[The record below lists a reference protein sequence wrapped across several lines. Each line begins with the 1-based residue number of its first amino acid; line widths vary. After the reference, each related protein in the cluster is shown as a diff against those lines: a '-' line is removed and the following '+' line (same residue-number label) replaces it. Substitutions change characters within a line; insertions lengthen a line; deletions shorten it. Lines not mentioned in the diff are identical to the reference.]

1 MEKNRSSRE
10 TIATH
15 HIQDGIQH
23 HLQTDPGGPVVVL
36 DGSGHGVE
44 LIVSG
49 QFQVVQ
55 NRLVAAVAQQRES
68 VCSGEKKQNIR
79 SEPSS
84 DVIFTF
90 HSALFAAQQSDIVKN
105 ISVCGLLI
113 SHQST

>member
-15 HIQDGIQH
+15 HIQDGVQH
-23 HLQTDPGGPVVVL
+23 HRQTDPGGPGVVL
-36 DGSGHGVE
+36 DGSGHRVE

-68 VCSGEKKQNIR
+68 VCSREKKPNIR
-79 SEPSS
+79 SEPSRTRLAERDFS
-84 DVIFTF
+84 LFTL
-90 HSALFAAQQSDIVKN
+90 HYLQRSKVTL
-105 ISVCGLLI
+105 
-113 SHQST
+113 